1 MVPMKA
7 TVGFNLHGIAAA
19 ANGSFN
25 APSADVAD
33 KLEAAGVAER
43 EKADKPTKAKSA
55 GAQ

>member
-7 TVGFNLHGIAAA
+7 TVGFNLHGISAS

-25 APSADVAD
+25 APNADVAN

-43 EKADKPTKAKSA
+43 EKAEKPTKAKSA

>member
-7 TVGFNLHGIAAA
+7 TVGFNLHGISAAA
-19 ANGSFN
+19 DGSFN
-25 APSADVAD
+25 APNADVAD

>member
-7 TVGFNLHGIAAA
+7 TVGFNLHGISAAA
-19 ANGSFN
+19 DCSFN
-25 APSADVAD
+25 APNADVAN
-33 KLEAAGVAER
+33 KLETAGVAER

>member
-19 ANGSFN
+19 AGVAFYAPN
-25 APSADVAD
+25 AAVAD
-33 KLEAAGVAER
+33 KLEAGGVAER

-55 GAQ
+55 SAQ

>member
-7 TVGFNLHGIAAA
+7 TVGFNLHGVSAAA
-19 ANGSFN
+19 DVCFS
-25 APSADVAD
+25 APSAEVAD

-55 GAQ
+55 SA

>member
-19 ANGSFN
+19 ANGLFS
-25 APSADVAD
+25 APSADVAN
-33 KLEAAGVAER
+33 KLESAGVAER

-55 GAQ
+55 SAQ